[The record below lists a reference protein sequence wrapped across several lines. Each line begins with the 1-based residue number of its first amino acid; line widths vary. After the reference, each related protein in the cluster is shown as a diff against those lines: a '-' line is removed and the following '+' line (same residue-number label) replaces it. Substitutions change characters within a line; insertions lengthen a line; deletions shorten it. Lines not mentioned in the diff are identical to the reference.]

1 MTQLRS
7 RPSLPC
13 SGPAGRPPLHGLSA
27 SPPAQLSEGPAR
39 RGRVTLVGAGPGAE
53 ELLTLKAARALT
65 HAQVVLY
72 DHLVSEDIL
81 SLLPPDCERF
91 YVGKQASRH
100 SVPQPEIIAWLIQ
113 LADGGQD
120 VVRLKGGDPYI
131 FGRGGEEAQ
140 ALVAAGL
147 EVDVVPGISAA
158 QGASA
163 LAGIPLTHRDCAD
176 AVTYITGHARAD
188 GVERSAAEWAALA
201 RPRQTL
207 VVYMGL
213 TRLRAICQAL
223 AASCL
228 GADCPAAL
236 VASASLPT
244 QQVLT
249 GTLAT
254 LADRVE
260 AAQVVSPALLIIGEV
275 VRLHAQIGAA
285 RPEGAA
291 ARPAN

>member
-7 RPSLPC
+7 SAFHPTLGTAAP
-13 SGPAGRPPLHGLSA
+13 PPQAGGVAPPT
-27 SPPAQLSEGPAR
+27 Q

-53 ELLTLKAARALT
+53 ALLTLQAARALT

-72 DHLVSEDIL
+72 DHLVSEDVL

-113 LADGGQD
+113 LAEGGQD

-140 ALVAAGL
+140 ALAAAGVAV
-147 EVDVVPGISAA
+147 EVVPGISAA

-176 AVTYITGHARAD
+176 AVTYLTGHARAD

-213 TRLRAICQAL
+213 KRLRTICQAL

-249 GTLAT
+249 GTLTT

-260 AAQVVSPALLIIGEV
+260 AAGVASPALLIVGEV

-291 ARPAN
+291 AARHAN